1 MGDYSAFSRGHNRA
15 CPHSSIGGSIVLEW
29 RPRVIGLVLLL
40 ILIGVVTGVLV
51 PDDTGPLN
59 WEW

>member
-1 MGDYSAFSRGHNRA
+1 MAAGFSEATIAAVRNLSGRNA
-15 CPHSSIGGSIVLEW
+15 TVLEW
-29 RPRVIGLVLLL
+29 KPRVIGLVLLL

-51 PDDTGPLN
+51 PDDPGPLN

>member
-1 MGDYSAFSRGHNRA
+1 
-15 CPHSSIGGSIVLEW
+15 VLEW
-29 RPRVIGLVLLL
+29 KPRVIGLVLLL

-51 PDDTGPLN
+51 PDDLGPLN

>member
-1 MGDYSAFSRGHNRA
+1 MGDGRRFFRDDNRC
-15 CPHSSIGGSIVLEW
+15 CPQSLREERTVLEW
-29 RPRVIGLVLLL
+29 KPRVIGLVLLL

-51 PDDTGPLN
+51 PDDPGPLN